1 MGGRKPS
8 PAFQGKDGDST
19 PVLDVFVPDN
29 GDRTGTATYLTEAA
43 GEDMQRHVRSDAARR
58 GFWISN
64 DLADI
69 VYDDSDEAAPE
80 PEPEPTQTP
89 DKAPAK
95 TGSTT
100 KKKTVTQKGST
111 K

>member
-1 MGGRKPS
+1 MGGRRPS
-8 PAFQGKDGDST
+8 PAFQGTDGEST
-19 PVLDVFVPDN
+19 PVLDVFVPDQ
-29 GDRTGTATYLTEAA
+29 GDRQGMASVLVDSAEAH
-43 GEDMQRHVRSDAARR
+43 GLQRHIQSDAARR

-69 VYDDSDEAAPE
+69 VYDEPDETEAE
-80 PEPEPTQTP
+80 PEPAPETP

-100 KKKTVTQKGST
+100 KKKSVTKKGT
-111 K
+111 NQ

>member
-1 MGGRKPS
+1 MGGKRPS
-8 PAFQGKDGDST
+8 PDFAGNDGANH
-19 PVLDVFVPDN
+19 PVLDVFVPDQ
-29 GDRTGTATYLTEAA
+29 GDRQGMASVLVDSAEKH
-43 GEDMQRHVRSDAARR
+43 GLQRHIQSDAARR

-69 VYDDSDEAAPE
+69 VYDEPDEQAEAETAPE
-80 PEPEPTQTP
+80 TP

-100 KKKTVTQKGST
+100 KKKSVTKKGT
-111 K
+111 NQ